1 MGYKENN
8 MVKCVMILCVLFF
21 PGLAIG
27 QGISNGTSLQ
37 SVLDQLYKDMMP
49 LCKGLIGTARLLGG
63 FGALW
68 YIGLRVWRHIAAA
81 EPVDVYNLLRPFVL
95 GFCILI
101 FPSVIDLIN
110 GILQPVVKAT
120 AIMQSGSNDAMRAYL
135 RSQESANWS
144 MGTLNPMN
152 WIREAFREL
161 LELVFQG
168 VALIIDVI
176 RTFYLIVLAI
186 IGPIVFGL
194 SIYDGFQHLITVWLA
209 RYINV
214 FLWLPVA
221 NIFGAIISR
230 IQQNMLLENGLSVPI
245 PGQPFSTSEWAYMIF
260 LLIAIVGYCT
270 VPSVANYI
278 VNAGGGNAL
287 LHKVTSLTV
296 GTAKSV
302 GSAAAGGMSA
312 DAFGNSASK
321 MSGSMSNHGIN
332 KGYFKDKLNG
342 K

>member
-1 MGYKENN
+1 M
-8 MVKCVMILCVLFF
+8 KCVVVLCVLFL
-21 PGLAIG
+21 PGLATS
-27 QGISNGTSLQ
+27 QSISNGNGLQ
-37 SVLDQLYKDMMP
+37 SLLDQLYKDMMP
-49 LCKGLIGTARLLGG
+49 LCKGLIGTARLIGG

-68 YIGLRVWRHIAAA
+68 YISLRVWRHIAAA
-81 EPVDVYNLLRPFVL
+81 EPVDVYGLLRPFVL

-101 FPSVIDLIN
+101 FPSVIDLVN

-120 AIMQSGSNDAMRAYL
+120 AAMQSGTTDAMRAYFRQQREASVL
-135 RSQESANWS
+135 EVIS
-144 MGTLNPMN
+144 PMN
-152 WIREAFREL
+152 WIRETFREL

-168 VALIIDVI
+168 VALIINVI

-194 SIYDGFQHLITVWLA
+194 SIYDGFQHLVTVWLA

-221 NIFGAIISR
+221 NIFGAIIAR
-230 IQQNMLLENGLSVPI
+230 IQQNMMIGNGLSIPI
-245 PGQPFSTSEWAYMIF
+245 PGQPFTVSDWAYMIF

-287 LHKVTSLTV
+287 LQKVTSFTI
-296 GTAKSV
+296 GAAKAA
-302 GSAAAGGMSA
+302 GSAASGGMSA

-321 MSGSMSNHGIN
+321 MSGSMSSNGLSN
-332 KGYFKDKLNG
+332 GYFKDKLNG

>member
-1 MGYKENN
+1 MKQ
-8 MVKCVMILCVLFF
+8 CVVILCVLFL
-21 PGLAIG
+21 PGLATG
-27 QGISNGTSLQ
+27 QSISNGNGLQ
-37 SVLDQLYKDMMP
+37 SVLDQLYKDMVP

-68 YIGLRVWRHIAAA
+68 YIGLRVWRHIAVA
-81 EPVDVYNLLRPFVL
+81 EPVEVYGLLRPFVL

-101 FPSVIDLIN
+101 FPSVIDLVN

-120 AIMQSGSNDAMRAYL
+120 ALMESGTTDAMRDYFRQQREGSL
-135 RSQESANWS
+135 LETIS
-144 MGTLNPMN
+144 PMN

-168 VALIIDVI
+168 VALIINVI

-194 SIYDGFQHLITVWLA
+194 SIFDGFQHLVTVWLA

-221 NIFGAIISR
+221 NIFGAIIAR
-230 IQQNMLLENGLSVPI
+230 IQQNMMISNGLSMPI
-245 PGQPFSTSEWAYMIF
+245 PGQPFTVSEWAYMIF

-278 VNAGGGNAL
+278 VNAGGGNVL
-287 LHKVTSLTV
+287 LQKVTSLTI
-296 GTAKSV
+296 GAAKAA
-302 GSAAAGGMSA
+302 GSAASGGMSA

-321 MSGSMSNHGIN
+321 MSGSMSSNGLSN
-332 KGYFKDKLNG
+332 GYFKDKLNG

>member
-1 MGYKENN
+1 MKQ
-8 MVKCVMILCVLFF
+8 CVVILCGALFPSLVF
-21 PGLAIG
+21 G

-49 LCKGLIGTARLLGG
+49 LCKGLIGTARLIGG

-68 YIGLRVWRHIAAA
+68 FIGMRIWRHIAAA
-81 EPVDVYNLLRPFVL
+81 EPVDMYGLLRPFVL

-101 FPSVIDLIN
+101 FPSVIDLVN

-120 AIMQSGSNDAMRAYL
+120 AIMQSGSNDAMRSYL
-135 RSQESANWS
+135 HSQESTNWS
-144 MGTLNPMN
+144 LGTINPMN

-194 SIYDGFQHLITVWLA
+194 SIYDGFHHLITVWLA

-230 IQQNMLLENGLSVPI
+230 IQQNMLVTNGLSVPI
-245 PGQPFSTSEWAYMIF
+245 PGQTFVTSDWAYMIF

-287 LHKVTSLTV
+287 LHKVTSFTI
-296 GTAKSV
+296 GAAKSA
-302 GSAAAGGMSA
+302 GSAVAGGMSS
-312 DAFGNSASK
+312 DAFGSSAAK
-321 MSGSMSNHGIN
+321 MSGSMSDHGIN
-332 KGYFKDKLNG
+332 NGYFKDKLNR

>member
-1 MGYKENN
+1 M
-8 MVKCVMILCVLFF
+8 KCVVVLCVLFL
-21 PGLAIG
+21 PGLATS
-27 QGISNGTSLQ
+27 QSISNGYGLQ

-49 LCKGLIGTARLLGG
+49 LCKGLIGTARLMGG

-68 YIGLRVWRHIAAA
+68 YISLRVWRHIAAA
-81 EPVDVYNLLRPFVL
+81 EPVDVYGLLRPFVL

-101 FPSVIDLIN
+101 FPSVIDLVN

-120 AIMQSGSNDAMRAYL
+120 GAMQSGTTDAIKAYFNQQARETYGL
-135 RSQESANWS
+135 TA
-144 MGTLNPMN
+144 LNPGT
-152 WIREAFREL
+152 WVREILREL
-161 LELVFQG
+161 LELLFQG
-168 VALIIDVI
+168 VALIINVI

-194 SIYDGFQHLITVWLA
+194 SIYDGFQHLVTVWLA

-221 NIFGAIISR
+221 NIFGSIIAQ
-230 IQQNMLLENGLSVPI
+230 IQHNMLVSSGGSIPI
-245 PGQPFSTSEWAYMIF
+245 LGQPATISDWAYMIF
-260 LLIAIVGYCT
+260 LLVAIVGYCT

-287 LHKVTSLTV
+287 LHKVTSFTI
-296 GTAKSV
+296 GAAKAA
-302 GSAAAGGMSA
+302 GSAASGGMSA

-321 MSGSMSNHGIN
+321 MSGSMSSNGLN
-332 KGYFKDKLNG
+332 NGYFKDKLNG

>member
-1 MGYKENN
+1 MKQ
-8 MVKCVMILCVLFF
+8 CVVVLCVLLF
-21 PGLAIG
+21 PVLANS

-37 SVLDQLYKDMMP
+37 SVLDQLYRDMMP
-49 LCKGLIGTARLLGG
+49 LCKGLIGTARLVGG

-81 EPVDVYNLLRPFVL
+81 EPVDVYGLLRPFVL

-120 AIMQSGSNDAMRAYL
+120 AVMESGTTDAMRAYFRQQRGGSFMEAL
-135 RSQESANWS
+135 S
-144 MGTLNPMN
+144 PIN

-161 LELVFQG
+161 LELVYQG
-168 VALIIDVI
+168 VALIINVI

-221 NIFGAIISR
+221 NIFGAII
-230 IQQNMLLENGLSVPI
+230 
-245 PGQPFSTSEWAYMIF
+245 A
-260 LLIAIVGYCT
+260 
-270 VPSVANYI
+270 
-278 VNAGGGNAL
+278 
-287 LHKVTSLTV
+287 
-296 GTAKSV
+296 
-302 GSAAAGGMSA
+302 
-312 DAFGNSASK
+312 
-321 MSGSMSNHGIN
+321 
-332 KGYFKDKLNG
+332 
-342 K
+342 